1 MNSGSLYILIFCLSV
16 TIIFS
21 LLFIL
26 TTKDRVKEKNLSL
39 ISVYTPDDEEEEEDK
54 ETKTAL
60 YRFYEKYYNTKF
72 IQANL
77 RITFGEFKTYMIGTI
92 AVTIAVMVVFGLFI
106 SPIFSVMLG
115 LFVLFMSTKLP
126 DFIIDNKKYKR
137 KLAINAQKSD
147 ILSIMSSCSSS
158 QMSLDKTFLV
168 LSERLK
174 APASEIFYE
183 AYSLMNVGNTAEEV
197 LRHLKKV
204 FDSNDFSFLLSSY
217 EVWLENQGSLQDT
230 YRIVSISV
238 RDKEEIDMHMRG
250 LVSKTKST
258 LILLVIISIFFVVMS
273 VLMINDIF
281 MEFARSLLGQVCII
295 ASLFILAWGIH
306 QVNALKNSVKY

>member
-1 MNSGSLYILIFCLSV
+1 MNLGVLYVLVFCLSV
-16 TIIFS
+16 AAIFS
-21 LLFIL
+21 ILYLL
-26 TTKDRVKEKNLSL
+26 TSKDRVKEKNLNL
-39 ISVYTPDDEEEEEDK
+39 ISIHTPEDDEEDEEK
-54 ETKTAL
+54 EKESKL
-60 YRFYEKYYNTKF
+60 YQVYEKYYNTKF

-77 RITFGEFKTYMIGTI
+77 RVTFGEFKTY
-92 AVTIAVMVVFGLFI
+92 VVGIFI
-106 SPIFSVMLG
+106 VSILTLVFLSFIFSPFFSAMFAVFIAFL
-115 LFVLFMSTKLP
+115 LKKLP

-158 QMSLDKTFLV
+158 QMPLDKTFKT

-174 APASEIFYE
+174 APANEIFYE
-183 AYSLMNVGNTAEEV
+183 AYSLMKVGNSAEEV

-204 FDSNDFSFLLSSY
+204 FDSNDFNFLLSSY

-238 RDKEEIDMHMRG
+238 RDKEEIDLHMSG
-250 LVSKTKST
+250 LASKTKTT
-258 LILLVIISIFFVVMS
+258 LIVLIVISLFFVILSIAMISDIFIPFAKSLTGQVSIIISLFV
-273 VLMINDIF
+273 
-281 MEFARSLLGQVCII
+281 
-295 ASLFILAWGIH
+295 LAWGIY

>member
-1 MNSGSLYILIFCLSV
+1 MNLGTMYIIVFCLFV
-16 TIIFS
+16 TILFSIFFLIS
-21 LLFIL
+21 S
-26 TTKDRVKEKNLSL
+26 KDRVKEKNLSL
-39 ISVYTPDDEEEEEDK
+39 ISIYTPEDEDIEEEK
-54 ETKTAL
+54 EQQSKL
-60 YRFYEKYYNTKF
+60 YKIYDKYYNTKF

-77 RITFGEFKTYMIGTI
+77 RVTYGEFKTYIVGIFVISI
-92 AVTIAVMVVFGLFI
+92 AVLVSFGFLI
-106 SPIFSVMLG
+106 SPFFSVMMACFIVFL
-115 LFVLFMSTKLP
+115 LQKLP

-158 QMSLDKTFLV
+158 QMPLDKTFKV

-183 AYSLMNVGNTAEEV
+183 AYSLMKIGNSAEEV

-204 FDSNDFSFLLSSY
+204 FDSNDFNFLLSSY

-238 RDKEEIDMHMRG
+238 RDKEEIDLHMAG
-250 LVSKTKST
+250 LASKTKTT
-258 LILLVIISIFFVVMS
+258 LIMLIAISIFFVLLS
-273 VLMINDIF
+273 FFMINDIF
-281 MEFARSLLGQVCII
+281 KNFVQNGVGQCAIVT
-295 ASLFILAWGIH
+295 SLFILSWGVYK
-306 QVNALKNSVKY
+306 VNALKNSIKY

>member
-1 MNSGSLYILIFCLSV
+1 MNSGSLYVLIFCLSV

-21 LLFIL
+21 LLFL
-26 TTKDRVKEKNLSL
+26 LSTKDRVKEKNLSL
-39 ISVYTPDDEEEEEDK
+39 ISVYTPDDEEEEDDSESK
-54 ETKTAL
+54 SLL
-60 YRFYEKYYNTKF
+60 YKIYDKYYNTKF

-77 RITFGEFKTYMIGTI
+77 RITFGEFKTYMAGILAI
-92 AVTIAVMVVFGLFI
+92 MVAVAVVFGFLI
-106 SPIFSVMLG
+106 SPIFSIMLSFFVM
-115 LFVLFMSTKLP
+115 FMLTKLP

-174 APASEIFYE
+174 SPASEIFYE

-204 FDSNDFSFLLSSY
+204 FDSNDFNFLLSSY

-230 YRIVSISV
+230 YRIVSMSV
-238 RDKEEIDMHMRG
+238 RDKDEIDLHMKG
-250 LVSKTKST
+250 LVSKTRST
-258 LILLVIISIFFVVMS
+258 LILLVVISIFFVILS

-281 MEFARSLLGQVCII
+281 MEFARSLMGQVSII
-295 ASLFILAWGIH
+295 LSLFILAWGIH
-306 QVNALKNSVKY
+306 QVNALKNSIKY